1 MSNAASNVIAIIEAY
16 VPLKRELVYIEYP
29 EHSSEWFIRSDC
41 GSYAQ
46 QRWETNDQMLQCV
59 VKHSACEN
67 QLVMRPPC
75 RNCANRSRWH
85 QQCKEPYNYF
95 YILVMGDHDECL
107 SRLEKLVKGKI
118 NSSNIV
124 YESLLIAYHNSQP
137 WEKDKI
143 QIQKDNERTRKSIM
157 RIKLTIDKWV
167 TKNDMCKVLLQHEED
182 PRSIA
187 LAKEEAAMQDNQLIR
202 MLATA
207 TST

>member
-1 MSNAASNVIAIIEAY
+1 
-16 VPLKRELVYIEYP
+16 
-29 EHSSEWFIRSDC
+29 
-41 GSYAQ
+41 
-46 QRWETNDQMLQCV
+46 
-59 VKHSACEN
+59 
-67 QLVMRPPC
+67 
-75 RNCANRSRWH
+75 
-85 QQCKEPYNYF
+85 
-95 YILVMGDHDECL
+95 MGDHDECL